1 MATGVAAGVLRT
13 RTIWDKLS
21 PISTVGGLMF
31 LAHARVQ
38 SLETRQPA
46 LLLAFISLLRA
57 GREREAL

>member
-1 MATGVAAGVLRT
+1 MATGVALLRI

-31 LAHARVQ
+31 LAHACVQ

-46 LLLAFISLLRA
+46 LLLAFSHLRA